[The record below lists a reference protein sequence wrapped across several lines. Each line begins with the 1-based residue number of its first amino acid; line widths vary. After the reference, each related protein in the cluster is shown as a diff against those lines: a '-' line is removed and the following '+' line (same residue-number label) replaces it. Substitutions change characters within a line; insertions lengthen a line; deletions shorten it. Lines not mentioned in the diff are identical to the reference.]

1 MAAIRPGYVVEIPVR
16 TFGLGSSDTGA
27 KKRAYTTSPIFDG
40 TYSADTTVRAAFF
53 QPRELRGGQIN
64 DGGYAFG
71 LVDRYYQG
79 TPDLATVEVGGGG
92 KPGSPYAPN
101 LGVPGEGNGH
111 NPAAI
116 PDSGVDLTNTLR
128 SRSQGAFIGNGLV
141 SPNTTV
147 GAIVDPGQR
156 GLGIGSGNSFRVR
169 IS

>member
-1 MAAIRPGYVVEIPVR
+1 MPAIRPGYVVEIPVR

-27 KKRAYTTSPIFDG
+27 KKKAYTTSPLYNG
-40 TYSADTTVRAAFF
+40 TLSTDAAVRATFF
-53 QPRELRGGQIN
+53 QPRELSGGQLN

-79 TPDLATVEVGGGG
+79 TPDLATVPIGGGG
-92 KPGSPYAPN
+92 LPGSPFAPN

-116 PDSGVDLTNTLR
+116 PADGAELTQELR

-141 SPNTTV
+141 SPHTTV
-147 GAIVDPGQR
+147 AAIVDPAQR
-156 GLGIGSGNSFRVR
+156 GMGIGSGNSFRVR
-169 IS
+169 IA

>member
-1 MAAIRPGYVVEIPVR
+1 MPTIRPGFVVEVPVR
-16 TFGLGSSDTGA
+16 TFGLGSSSSAA
-27 KKRAYTTSPIFDG
+27 KRLAYTTSPIFNG
-40 TYSADTTVRAAFF
+40 TLSSDNAVRQTFF
-53 QPRELRGGQIN
+53 QPRELVNGQLN
-64 DGGYAFG
+64 DGGYAYG
-71 LVDRYYQG
+71 LVDRYYQQ
-79 TPDLATVEVGGGG
+79 TPDLNTVVVGGGG

-116 PDSGVDLTNTLR
+116 PDDGAQLTNDLR

-147 GAIVDPGQR
+147 AAIIDPSQR
-156 GLGIGSGNSFRVR
+156 GLGVGSGNSFRVR

>member
-1 MAAIRPGYVVEIPVR
+1 MPAIRPGYVVEIPAR
-16 TFGLGSSDTGA
+16 NFGLGSSDTRA
-27 KKRAYTTSPIFDG
+27 KRMAYTTSPIFDG
-40 TYSADTTVRAAFF
+40 TYSSDETVRAAFF
-53 QPRELRGGQIN
+53 QPRELSGGQIN

-79 TPDLATVEVGGGG
+79 APDLSTVEVGGGG
-92 KPGSPYAPN
+92 KPGSPFAPN

-116 PDSGVDLTNTLR
+116 PDTGVELTNNLR

-141 SPNTTV
+141 SPNSTV
-147 GAIVDPGQR
+147 GAIVDPAQK